1 VCNPRFGPLVF
12 AVQYVTYDV
21 RTLRSKCMDEKTER
35 FEMRVP
41 ASFLEMIDDWRRIQ
55 PDLPSRAAAIR
66 RLVELG
72 LTLKTKAK
80 QPSPRSAARAKEL
93 AAKAID
99 KMIDAAAPPKERA
112 HRKRRLTKGP
122 SEFQDVRVDL
132 PKLKRK

>member
-1 VCNPRFGPLVF
+1 
-12 AVQYVTYDV
+12 
-21 RTLRSKCMDEKTER
+21 MDEKTER

-41 ASFLEMIDDWRRIQ
+41 ASFLKMIDDWRRIQ

-66 RLVELG
+66 RLVAMG

-93 AAKAID
+93 AAKVID
-99 KMIDAAAPPKERA
+99 KMIDAAAPPEERA

-122 SEFQDVRVDL
+122 SEFQEVRVDL
-132 PKLKRK
+132 PKAKGK